1 MARSG
6 ARHSGSNRV
15 YADASKLFRV
25 LSSVPAKSALA
36 SFGNLDARRMYRDR
50 FRDHASQSRAI
61 GPAARFRRFLSAH
74 STGHLLRLDIR
85 VCREPPETSPDFR
98 NDLTSPSDWNIRCDP
113 HAYRRMLGS
122 DLRVSQIGVPCRVRR
137 LIAPTTS

>member
-36 SFGNLDARRMYRDR
+36 SLATWTLAACIVIVFAITLLKVAQLGPLRGFVGFFQRIVLVTYFGWTFAFAANLR
-50 FRDHASQSRAI
+50 
-61 GPAARFRRFLSAH
+61 
-74 STGHLLRLDIR
+74 
-85 VCREPPETSPDFR
+85 
-98 NDLTSPSDWNIRCDP
+98 
-113 HAYRRMLGS
+113 
-122 DLRVSQIGVPCRVRR
+122 RR
-137 LIAPTTS
+137 LQTSETI